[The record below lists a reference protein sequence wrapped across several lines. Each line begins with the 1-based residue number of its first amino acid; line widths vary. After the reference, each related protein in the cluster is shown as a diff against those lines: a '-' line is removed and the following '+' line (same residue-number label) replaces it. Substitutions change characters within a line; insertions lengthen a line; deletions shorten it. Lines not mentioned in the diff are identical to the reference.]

1 MTPTDRDSEWTNAN
15 AERERAST
23 EAGSGRRRALYGIAV
38 AVAVLGAAVLAA
50 VAFGPDSK
58 ATSGTNATT
67 DTAEAS
73 AETQQTAFALF
84 DEFHATLI
92 VTPAAAGTNTVDL
105 FLATHDGSG
114 APEVSEVTVAAA
126 LPSAGVSPTVY
137 PAEPVADSPGAY
149 RVTLPLTEPG
159 DWELTVSAVSAA
171 SGAVA
176 ETTVVPIGAR

>member
-1 MTPTDRDSEWTNAN
+1 MDERN

-23 EAGSGRRRALYGIAV
+23 EAGSGRRYALYGIAV
-38 AVAVLGAAVLAA
+38 AVVVLGAAVLAV
-50 VAFGPDSK
+50 VAFGPDS
-58 ATSGTNATT
+58 NATT

-92 VTPAAAGTNTVDL
+92 VTPAAAGTNTIDL

-149 RVTLPLTEPG
+149 RVTLPLSEPG